1 MAKKEPEYGE
11 TTATREQAAVAPL
24 PQEPPP
30 VEPEQIAQQ
39 AAAPPQGAPPEQ
51 QAQVPQEG
59 FTVRNPYMLLPP
71 TVNFAQSRK
80 TQAERNYDV
89 GMLWEVLAQD
99 PRADDLTRMIARS
112 LTNRTE

>member
-39 AAAPPQGAPPEQ
+39 AAAPLEGAPPEQ

-59 FTVRNPYMLLPP
+59 FTVRNPYLLLPP
-71 TVNFAQSRK
+71 TVNFARAEGQK
-80 TQAERNYDV
+80 TPSDRRIDAGLLFQI
-89 GMLWEVLAQD
+89 LAKNNPTFD
-99 PRADDLTRMIARS
+99 FLVKEMTG
-112 LTNRTE
+112 E